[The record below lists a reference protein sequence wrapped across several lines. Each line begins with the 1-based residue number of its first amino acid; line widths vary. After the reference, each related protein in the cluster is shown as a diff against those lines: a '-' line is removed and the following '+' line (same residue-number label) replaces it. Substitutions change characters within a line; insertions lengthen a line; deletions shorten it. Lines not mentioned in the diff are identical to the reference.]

1 MATPIKHWSK
11 LEVGAVVRVLL
22 SKGIRPSEIHKRIAE
37 TYGDCAM
44 SRSRVYQWCTW
55 FGEGRTRLNDE
66 PKSSRPKTSTSKKN
80 TTRVDKLINCDRR
93 MKIGEIALKL
103 EIPNSAWH
111 FDISDDVCKMGS
123 KNVNRISQASNGCNF
138 TTPSTAMPTRQ

>member
-22 SKGIRPSEIHKRIAE
+22 SKGIRPSEIHTQIAE
-37 TYGDCAM
+37 TYGGGAM
-44 SRSRVYQWCTW
+44 RRCRVYQWCTW

-66 PKSSRPKTSTSKKN
+66 PKSGRPKTSTSKKN

-93 MKIGEIALKL
+93 MNIGEIALKL
-103 EIPNSAWH
+103 EIPNTPWH
-111 FDISDDVCKMGS
+111 FDILDGVCKMGS
-123 KNVNRISQASNGCNF
+123 KNFNGVSQASNG
-138 TTPSTAMPTRQ
+138 